1 MQVSPP
7 KKQPIATAKPQMKLS
22 IPKGLIKNMNKGP
35 TSSEIRHS
43 TNKRIAVSG
52 LMSDD
57 NSMIMEQ
64 KRSRANN
71 TISFQQSL
79 RNRLGGGGHDPNSM
93 TKEMHPDSLSTTGG
107 MNDQR
112 DSYR

>member
-1 MQVSPP
+1 MQISPP
-7 KKQPIATAKPQMKLS
+7 KKQPAAMVKPQMKLS

-64 KRSRANN
+64 KRSRASHNN

-79 RNRLGGGGHDPNSM
+79 RNRLGGGGHDPTSM

-107 MNDQR
+107 MND
-112 DSYR
+112 